1 MQSGVG
7 VTRSAG
13 SGFWCRG
20 ARYALGFA
28 VALAVWLLPPL
39 APAAEGP
46 ATPAGE
52 YSPAPAR
59 TAERRSALVLSGMQY
74 GLPVADTVIAGAV
87 AALKQKGGSA
97 NDIYVESLDIV
108 RHPDVRRRA
117 ALAAMLR
124 DKLANRQVAV
134 VIATNQS
141 GLDFLTQEGSQLA
154 PPDVP
159 VLSLYD
165 AHIPQGLLG
174 GGVVTSAAVGERA
187 GEIGF
192 EILRGVRLAGL
203 GASDAVLR
211 PRPFFD

>member
-52 YSPAPAR
+52 YGPAPAR
-59 TAERRSALVLSGMQY
+59 TAERRSVLVLSGMQY
-74 GLPVADTVIAGAV
+74 GLPVADAVIAGAV

-117 ALAAMLR
+117 ALAGMLR
-124 DKLANRQVAV
+124 DKLANRQVGV
-134 VIATNQS
+134 VIATNQ
-141 GLDFLTQEGSQLA
+141 
-154 PPDVP
+154 
-159 VLSLYD
+159 
-165 AHIPQGLLG
+165 
-174 GGVVTSAAVGERA
+174 
-187 GEIGF
+187 
-192 EILRGVRLAGL
+192 
-203 GASDAVLR
+203 
-211 PRPFFD
+211 